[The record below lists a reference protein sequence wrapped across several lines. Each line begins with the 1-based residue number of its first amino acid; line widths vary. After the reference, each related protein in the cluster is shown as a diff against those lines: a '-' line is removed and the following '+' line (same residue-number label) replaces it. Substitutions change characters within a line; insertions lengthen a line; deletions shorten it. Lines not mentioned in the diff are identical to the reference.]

1 MLLRLL
7 LITLLSVK
15 CYLCNTPSLTAE
27 SAIHYSKTSTP
38 TVGQIPVP
46 QGFKRLPV
54 PAHSFAYW
62 LRNIKLKE
70 DKTVYLYNGLPK
82 KNQSAQF
89 AVLNIPIGN
98 KDLQQCADAVMRL
111 RAAYLFDE
119 RRFDE
124 IIFKDNLGKT
134 YACNA
139 HRDSILF
146 ENYLKK
152 VFAYCGTL
160 SLEKQLKKVN
170 DIHDMTAGDVFIKG
184 GSPGHAIIVMDVAV
198 NKAGEKIYMVAQSY
212 MPAQDIHILV
222 NPLYASVSPW
232 YQVCEGQQI
241 ITPEWTFERSQLKQ
255 W

>member
-1 MLLRLL
+1 
-7 LITLLSVK
+7 LS
-15 CYLCNTPSLTAE
+15 
-27 SAIHYSKTSTP
+27 
-38 TVGQIPVP
+38 
-46 QGFKRLPV
+46 V
-54 PAHSFAYW
+54 PAHSFAWW

-82 KNQSAQF
+82 RNRSAQF
-89 AVLNIPIGN
+89 AVLNIAIGN

-111 RAAYLFDE
+111 RASYLFEE

-124 IIFKDNLGKT
+124 IVFKDNLGKP
-134 YACNA
+134 YAYSMNSDSNA
-139 HRDSILF
+139 F
-146 ENYLKK
+146 ENYREK

-170 DIHDMTAGDVFIKG
+170 DIQDIAAGDVFIKG

-198 NKAGEKIYMVAQSY
+198 NNAGEKIYLVAQSY

-232 YQVCEGQQI
+232 YEVTVVKQI
-241 ITPEWTFERSQLKQ
+241 VTPEWTFERSQLRQ